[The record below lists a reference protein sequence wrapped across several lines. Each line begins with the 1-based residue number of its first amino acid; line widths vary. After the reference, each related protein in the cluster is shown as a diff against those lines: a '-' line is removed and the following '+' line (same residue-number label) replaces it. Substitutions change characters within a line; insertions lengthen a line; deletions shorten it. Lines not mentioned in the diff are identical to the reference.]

1 MYTQQDEKRLYE
13 LAKHLL
19 QDTTGNTELTIT
31 NLREV
36 ILYAD
41 WKYYVQSE
49 PVLADAE
56 YDALFK
62 KLAHLEEKHPE
73 LITEDSPTRR
83 VAKGLSERFPTVS
96 HLVPML
102 SLDNTYNAEDL
113 TDWNRKCHELA
124 ETDDIEYCVEPKYD
138 GASISLIYNKGHLTR
153 GATRGDGVMGEDV
166 TTNIRQIKAIPLS
179 ADNVRRQKSI

>member
-56 YDALFK
+56 YDALRRRNS
-62 KLAHLEEKHPE
+62 AIEERFPL
-73 LITEDSPTRR
+73 LIRPDSPTHR
-83 VAKGLSERFPTVS
+83 VGAK
-96 HLVPML
+96 
-102 SLDNTYNAEDL
+102 
-113 TDWNRKCHELA
+113 
-124 ETDDIEYCVEPKYD
+124 
-138 GASISLIYNKGHLTR
+138 ASAKF
-153 GATRGDGVMGEDV
+153 
-166 TTNIRQIKAIPLS
+166 AITE
-179 ADNVRRQKSI
+179 